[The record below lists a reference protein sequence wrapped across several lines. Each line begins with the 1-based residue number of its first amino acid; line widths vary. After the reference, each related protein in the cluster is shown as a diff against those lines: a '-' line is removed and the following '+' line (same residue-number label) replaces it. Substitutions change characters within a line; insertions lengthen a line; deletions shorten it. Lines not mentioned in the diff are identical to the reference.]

1 MRGAPRATL
10 PAALALVAGLGGC
23 AGQEAGDMG
32 AGGGGGAGAADGVAG
47 GGGAAAEAGATGE
60 VNTVFI
66 EEMTWTEI
74 QAAIDAGTTTVILP
88 TAGTEQNGPH
98 MVMGKHRYI
107 VEEASDRIA
116 RALGNALVAPAVTY
130 VPEGNVDPPSGH
142 MRYAGTITLP
152 NEYFMKLVEYAA
164 RSFRAHGF
172 TDIVFIGDSGGNQG
186 GMEAVAAQLNAEW
199 GGDGATVHFVGDY
212 YANNGF
218 RDWLVEQGETDETI
232 GRHAGIS
239 DTSILL
245 YTDPQHIRRDQLAPG
260 GGFEG
265 SGVSGDPTR
274 ASAEYGRVG
283 MEMRVDA
290 AVRQIRAAT
299 GSM

>member
-1 MRGAPRATL
+1 MRGVRRAGTAL
-10 PAALALVAGLGGC
+10 LVAALALAACTAEESAEGTP
-23 AGQEAGDMG
+23 
-32 AGGGGGAGAADGVAG
+32 ADGGRAAVAQ
-47 GGGAAAEAGATGE
+47 AQP

-74 QAAIDAGTTTVILP
+74 QAAIDAGRTTVILP

-107 VEEASDRIA
+107 IEEASDRIA
-116 RALGNALVAPAVTY
+116 RELGNALVAPAVTY
-130 VPEGNVDPPSGH
+130 VPEGDVDPPSGH

-152 NEYFMKLVEYAA
+152 NEFFMKLVEYAA

-186 GMEAVAAQLNAEW
+186 GMEAVAAQLNDEW
-199 GGDGATVHFVGDY
+199 GGDGATVHFIGDY

-218 RDWLVEQGETDETI
+218 RDWLMEQGETDETI
-232 GRHAGIS
+232 GRHAGIA

-245 YTDPQHIRRDQLAPG
+245 YTDPQHIRQDQLAPG
-260 GGFEG
+260 GGFQD

-290 AVRQIRAAT
+290 AVRQIRAAM

>member
-1 MRGAPRATL
+1 MRGPATL
-10 PAALALVAGLGGC
+10 LPALVLAACQGGEGAEGTPADGGGSPAA
-23 AGQEAGDMG
+23 
-32 AGGGGGAGAADGVAG
+32 
-47 GGGAAAEAGATGE
+47 AAAEVQAEA

-74 QAAIDAGTTTVILP
+74 RDAIDAGMTTVILP

-107 VEEASDRIA
+107 IDEASDRIA
-116 RALGNALVAPAVTY
+116 RELGNALVAPAVTY
-130 VPEGNVDPPSGH
+130 VPEGEVDPPSGH

-152 NEYFMKLVEYAA
+152 NEFFMKLVEYAA

-172 TDIVFIGDSGGNQG
+172 TDIVFIGDSGGNQR
-186 GMEAVAAQLNAEW
+186 GMEAVAAMLNDEW
-199 GGDGATVHFVGDY
+199 GGDGATVHFIGDY

-218 RDWLVEQGETDETI
+218 RDWLMEQGETEETI

-245 YTDPQHIRRDQLAPG
+245 YVEPRHIRQDQLAPG
-260 GGFEG
+260 GGFEN

-283 MEMRVDA
+283 MDMRVEA